1 MSQDTDIQNLFRQFN
16 GQPTQYKE
24 IARAEAS
31 EGARH
36 RWPLLDAIRLQ
47 QGPVPPAKIS
57 DAIMDA
63 VSRNTAGLSTLTD
76 APDDLNTPETQ
87 AQSLPQA
94 QIQPAE
100 QVFSETQSPALYAP
114 SEPSNTSWFRA
125 AAYDARPQPPEA
137 TPTRPVAAATSTSSS
152 ARLFSARPQAP
163 VQHEKPAPA
172 TIPAAVPVSAPT
184 RVFMGRPGPL
194 PETRPPVAPS
204 QPEATPLK
212 SLFSRIASTSDT
224 GNSPSPGFTLR
235 RR

>member
-47 QGPVPPAKIS
+47 QDPVPPAKIS
-57 DAIMDA
+57 DALREA
-63 VSRNTAGLSTLTD
+63 ASRNSAGLSTLTD
-76 APDDLNTPETQ
+76 APDDQSTTETQ

-94 QIQPAE
+94 QIPPAV
-100 QVFSETQSPALYAP
+100 QVLSETQSSALYAP

-125 AAYDARPQPPEA
+125 AAYDARPQPSEVA
-137 TPTRPVAAATSTSSS
+137 RPVAAATSTSPS

-163 VQHEKPAPA
+163 VQNEKPAPA
-172 TIPAAVPVSAPT
+172 TIPTAVPVSAPA
-184 RVFMGRPGPL
+184 RAFMSRPGPL
-194 PETRPPVAPS
+194 PETRSPVAPS

-212 SLFSRIASTSDT
+212 SLFNRIASTSDT
-224 GNSPSPGFTLR
+224 GSSPSPGFPLR
-235 RR
+235 RG

>member
-47 QGPVPPAKIS
+47 QDPVPPAKIS
-57 DAIMDA
+57 DTIIDA

-76 APDDLNTPETQ
+76 SPDDLNTPETQ
-87 AQSLPQA
+87 PQSLPQT
-94 QIQPAE
+94 QTQPAV
-100 QVFSETQSPALYAP
+100 QILSENLSPAVSAP

-125 AAYDARPQPPEA
+125 AAYDARPQPSEVA
-137 TPTRPVAAATSTSSS
+137 RPVAATTSTSSS